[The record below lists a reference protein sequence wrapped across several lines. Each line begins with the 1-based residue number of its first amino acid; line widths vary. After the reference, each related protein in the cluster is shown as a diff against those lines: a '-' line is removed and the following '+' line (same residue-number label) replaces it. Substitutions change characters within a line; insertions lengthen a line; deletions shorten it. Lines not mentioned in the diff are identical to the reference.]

1 MPSSP
6 GSETESLENA
16 WSEVNNF
23 DVPKYINSPSWPT
36 GTDIAPKIHS
46 VLDLWARNTPLRS
59 VITIL
64 PSLFWQ
70 SLTLDLG
77 ALWGPSWTVN
87 LTHGFYLILH
97 VTAIQSVYC
106 LTMVISCLGSLA
118 AWGLLMALAALEV
131 ASTSVSWT
139 MFFKP
144 SCSASCFKLFQNCFT
159 PLCLLEWEFL
169 PCNTHNCLG
178 HFQSLLW

>member
-16 WSEVNNF
+16 WSEV

-59 VITIL
+59 VIMIL

-87 LTHGFYLILH
+87 LTHGFYLHTPCHCNSISLLPH
-97 VTAIQSVYC
+97 YGDFLFGVSGC
-106 LTMVISCLGSLA
+106 LGLTHGISCLGGS
-118 AWGLLMALAALEV
+118 
-131 ASTSVSWT
+131 
-139 MFFKP
+139 FY
-144 SCSASCFKLFQNCFT
+144 
-159 PLCLLEWEFL
+159 LCLMNNVFQTFL
-169 PCNTHNCLG
+169 
-178 HFQSLLW
+178 FSKLLQALLHTSMPSRMGIPALQHS